1 MSSGF
6 PLTPR
11 SWQQENSRVGDW
23 QITATTIYCD
33 AVDDDVTIIVYK
45 DWSTKCTGY
54 KKYVEE
60 LNQETAKMLKQKARR
75 LGRSLKC
82 EGPQDHR
89 VTDYRDKLAAEDKS
103 K

>member
-6 PLTPR
+6 PLTPG

-45 DWSTKCTGY
+45 DWSTK
-54 KKYVEE
+54 
-60 LNQETAKMLKQKARR
+60 
-75 LGRSLKC
+75 
-82 EGPQDHR
+82 
-89 VTDYRDKLAAEDKS
+89 
-103 K
+103 

>member
-6 PLTPR
+6 PQTPG

-23 QITATTIYCD
+23 QLTATAIYCD

-54 KKYVEE
+54 
-60 LNQETAKMLKQKARR
+60 NML
-75 LGRSLKC
+75 RSLTKKQPSC
-82 EGPQDHR
+82 SSR
-89 VTDYRDKLAAEDKS
+89 KS
-103 K
+103 DAWGGV